1 MKKAINGLSL
11 IELLVSMVISGIVLA
26 GVINVVVSSKVTF
39 IAEEENS
46 FIQENARYVM
56 ETLTRDA
63 RLAGATGC
71 ASLSTALVGNTISD
85 DNDDGIL
92 NFSALEGF
100 EGETSAAKESFP
112 EKYKDEAL
120 VGSDSIIFR
129 YADDSSAVE
138 VASHALAS
146 SKINT
151 TSKTD
156 LPWDKNDALVI
167 VDLNCRHVSLFRA
180 TSDTSSGLHV
190 FHKSNGT
197 ANRNCTSVLKATIN
211 SFDCSSCPSGGNV
224 CDGNPESEFGA
235 GSRIMTFVANSYY
248 IGESNVLPGVP
259 SLKRVTVTGST
270 TRTDEL
276 AQGVES
282 MNILY
287 GEDMNSDG
295 DIQKFVTAENV
306 TDWNNILAVRFYLTF
321 RSQIE
326 FYDSDYEIT
335 LNGIDYVDRYL
346 RQISNVT
353 VRLRNR

>member
-1 MKKAINGLSL
+1 MKKTIYGLSL
-11 IELLVSMVISGIVLA
+11 IELLVSIAISGIILA
-26 GVINVVVSSKVTF
+26 GVVNVVVSSKVTF

-63 RLAGATGC
+63 RLAGSTGC

-85 DNDDGIL
+85 DNEGGIL
-92 NFSALEGF
+92 NFSAVDGF
-100 EGETSAAKESFP
+100 EGGTSAAKESFP
-112 EKYKDEAL
+112 DRYKDEAL

-138 VASHALAS
+138 ISSHELAS
-146 SKINT
+146 STINT
-151 TSKTD
+151 TSNTN
-156 LPWDKNDALVI
+156 LSWDKDDALVV

-180 TSDTSSGLHV
+180 TSDTTSGQHIS
-190 FHKSNGT
+190 HKSNG
-197 ANRNCTSVLKATIN
+197 AGDRNCTSVLKATISN
-211 SFDCSSCPSGGNV
+211 FDCSSCPSGGST
-224 CDGNPESEFGA
+224 CDGNPESAFGV
-235 GSRIMTFVANSYY
+235 GSRVMAFVANSYY

-259 SLKRVTVTGST
+259 SLKRVTLTGST
-270 TRTDEL
+270 MRTDEL

-287 GEDMNSDG
+287 GEDINGDG
-295 DIQKFVTAENV
+295 DIQKFVTADNV
-306 TDWNNILAVRFYLTF
+306 TDWSNVLAVRFYLTF

-335 LNGIDYVDRYL
+335 LNGVDYDDRYL
-346 RQISNVT
+346 RQIANVT